1 MVVFSWSCP
10 PRSWPSFLAGGI
22 LAVFLGLL
30 LFLEPALSLRL
41 MLYSLGALAVIVGII
56 FLAAAVFLSRG
67 GGWPFG
73 VTLVFGLLMLGI
85 AFIAFSNPGLL
96 GGVLATL
103 AGAVLVVGGLAIAV
117 SGAFSLQSFAR
128 KLAQVAGGGVLL
140 ATGLLLVFR
149 SGLAAT
155 LIARAIGILVLV
167 FGVILLALAVLGWLK
182 DRPSPP
188 DWTDVCVR

>member
-1 MVVFSWSCP
+1 MVVCSFSPP

-30 LFLEPALSLRL
+30 LLLEPALSLRL
-41 MLYSLGALAVIVGII
+41 MLYSLGALAVIVAVIS
-56 FLAAAVFLSRG
+56 LAAAVFLSRG

-73 VTLVFGLLMLGI
+73 VTLVLGILMLGVV
-85 AFIAFSNPGLL
+85 FIAFSKPNLL
-96 GGVLATL
+96 GGILATL
-103 AGAVLVVGGLAIAV
+103 AGAVLIVGGLGIAV
-117 SGAFSLQSFAR
+117 SGAFSLHSSAR

-149 SGLAAT
+149 SDMAAT

-167 FGVILLALAVLGWLK
+167 LGGILLALAVLGWLK
-182 DRPSPP
+182 GRRSPADR
-188 DWTDVCVR
+188 TDVTSR

>member
-41 MLYSLGALAVIVGII
+41 ILYSLGALAVIVALIS
-56 FLAAAVFLSRG
+56 LAAAVFLSRG

-73 VTLVFGLLMLGI
+73 VTLVFGLLMLGV
-85 AFIAFSNPGLL
+85 AFVAFSKPDLL
-96 GGVLATL
+96 GGILATL
-103 AGAVLVVGGLAIAV
+103 AGAVLIVGGLAIAV
-117 SGAFSLQSFAR
+117 SGAFSLSPPAR
-128 KLAQVAGGGVLL
+128 RLAQVAGGGALL

-149 SGLAAT
+149 SGIAAT
-155 LIARAIGILVLV
+155 LIARAIGILVLI
-167 FGVILLALAVLGWLK
+167 FGGILLALAVLGWLK
-182 DRPSPP
+182 DRRSPP
-188 DWTDVCVR
+188 AWTDVCVR

>member
-1 MVVFSWSCP
+1 MVVCSFSSP
-10 PRSWPSFLAGGI
+10 ARSWPSFLAGGI
-22 LAVFLGLL
+22 PAVFLGLL

-41 MLYSLGALAVIVGII
+41 VLYSLGALAVIVGII

-103 AGAVLVVGGLAIAV
+103 AGAVLVVWGLAIAV
-117 SGAFSLQSFAR
+117 SGAFSLPSFAR
-128 KLAQVAGGGVLL
+128 KLGQVAGGGVLL

-155 LIARAIGILVLV
+155 LIARAIGIFVLV

-182 DRPSPP
+182 DRRSPP